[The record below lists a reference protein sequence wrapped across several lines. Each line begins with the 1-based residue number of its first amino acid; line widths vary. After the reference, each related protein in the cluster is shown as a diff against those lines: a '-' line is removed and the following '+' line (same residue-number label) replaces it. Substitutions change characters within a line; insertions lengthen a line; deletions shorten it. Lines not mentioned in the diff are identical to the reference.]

1 MVQSISCSAHDVVA
15 EAAAW
20 IGYLEHNDSRHIGLY
35 RSNAG
40 KGGYTAFAEIVRQKC
55 HRNLQGLPWC
65 AVFIHS
71 CFANVYGREGARM
84 LLGKPHAGTKVLARR
99 MRRKGLWRDKD
110 YTPVAGDVI
119 FLANDGKH
127 IDHCG
132 IVAGTD
138 GESVTSIDGN
148 TVDPSGFFTEEQGGA
163 VALRDRLLTDVRI
176 IGYGATGGAEHGS
189 CL

>member
-1 MVQSISCSAHDVVA
+1 MARSISCSAHDVVA
-15 EAAAW
+15 EAARW
-20 IGYLEHNDSRHIGLY
+20 IGYLEHNSLKNIGLY
-35 RSNAG
+35 RANAG

-55 HRNLQGLPWC
+55 KRNLQGLPWC

-71 CFANVYGREGARM
+71 CFVNVYGREGARM
-84 LLGKPHAGTKVLARR
+84 LLGRPHAGTRTLARR

-110 YTPVAGDVI
+110 YTPVAGDII
-119 FLANDGKH
+119 FLANDGKR

-132 IVAGTD
+132 IVTESD
-138 GESVTSIDGN
+138 GEGVTSIDGN

-163 VALRDRLLTDVRI
+163 VAMRDRLLTDVRI

-189 CL
+189 YL

>member
-1 MVQSISCSAHDVVA
+1 MERSTSCSAHDVVA
-15 EAAAW
+15 EAAQW
-20 IGYLEHNDSRHIGLY
+20 IGYLEHKDSRHIGLY

-55 HRNLQGLPWC
+55 KRNLQGLPWC

-71 CFANVYGREGARM
+71 CFANVYGGEGARM
-84 LLGKPHAGTKVLARR
+84 LLGRPHAGTRVLARR
-99 MRRKGLWRDKD
+99 MRRKGLWRDKG
-110 YTPVAGDVI
+110 YTPVAGDII

-132 IVAGTD
+132 IVTESD
-138 GESVTSIDGN
+138 GETVTSIDGN

-189 CL
+189 YL